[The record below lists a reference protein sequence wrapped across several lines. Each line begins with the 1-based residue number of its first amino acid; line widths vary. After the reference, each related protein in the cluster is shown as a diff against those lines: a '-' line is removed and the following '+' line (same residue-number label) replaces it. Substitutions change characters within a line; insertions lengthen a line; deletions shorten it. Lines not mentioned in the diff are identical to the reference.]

1 MREFN
6 RLVILVFLLTTS
18 CTSPPAQL
26 MTPDAERVLVSRT
39 DPADNFELIGPITA
53 QDGSGCG
60 IYGRRGSYDNAVVA
74 LRVKAAQM
82 GTNYVAITTITQPH
96 LASQN
101 CFANA
106 YIISGMA
113 YRKVADAPSPIQIRE
128 VGKPSAEAD
137 LVEKLRKLDDLHRSG
152 ALTDEEFQRVKERL
166 LK

>member
-1 MREFN
+1 MQEFN
-6 RLVILVFLLTTS
+6 RLVIAVFLLTTS
-18 CTSPPAQL
+18 CASPPVQ
-26 MTPDAERVLVSRT
+26 MTPDAERVLVGRT

-60 IYGRRGSYDNAVVA
+60 MYGQRGSYDNAVVS

-82 GTNYVAITTITQPH
+82 GASYVAIITITQPH
-96 LASQN
+96 RANQY

-106 YIISGMA
+106 YSISGMA

-128 VGKPSAEAD
+128 VGKSPVESD
-137 LVEKLRKLDDLHRSG
+137 LVDKLRKLDDLRRSG
-152 ALTDEEFQRVKERL
+152 ALTDEEFQRAKEHL

>member
-6 RLVILVFLLTTS
+6 RLVILVFLLATS
-18 CTSPPAQL
+18 CASPPVQ
-26 MTPDAERVLVSRT
+26 MTSDAERVLVSRT
-39 DPADNFELIGPITA
+39 DPADNFELIGPITT

-60 IYGRRGSYDNAVVA
+60 MYGRRGSYDNAVVA

-82 GTNYVAITTITQPH
+82 GANYVAIITITQPY
-96 LASQN
+96 LANQN

-128 VGKPSAEAD
+128 VGKSPVEGD
-137 LVEKLRKLDDLHRSG
+137 LVEKLRKLDDLRRSG
-152 ALTDEEFQRVKERL
+152 ALTDEEFQRAKERL